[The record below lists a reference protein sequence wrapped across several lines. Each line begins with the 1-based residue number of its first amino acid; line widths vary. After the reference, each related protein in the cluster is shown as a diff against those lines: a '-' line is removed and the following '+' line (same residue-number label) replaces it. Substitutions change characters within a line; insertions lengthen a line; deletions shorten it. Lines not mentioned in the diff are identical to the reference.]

1 MALERVDRKRSGEKH
16 SEKQR
21 HQSFTSQRKDYSM
34 NNDLLQQLHVFRQ
47 LSGGFRASRVILT
60 ANNYAVFEHLKTPK
74 TAGVLAKRIKTDPRA
89 TEILLDAVT
98 ALDLLKKRGSKYRN
112 SSLATKFLVKKS
124 YWYQGD
130 MLRHSDTLWKSW
142 SALDEVM
149 KTGLPNRTR
158 ERHHESFIRA
168 MHNNAVFRAKD
179 VIKVVDVHGV
189 KKALDL
195 GGGPGTYSIEM
206 ARHGISVTL
215 FDQPNTMGVARK
227 IVRESKVKNVECIAG
242 DFHSDDIGS
251 GYDLVFISQI
261 VHSLS
266 IDESTALL
274 KKSYDAM
281 NPGGKIAIQEFFLG
295 KDRAHPVPGALF
307 SVNMLVN
314 TTAGRCYTMQ
324 EMKAWLTKTGF
335 KRIKK
340 TTLGDTIVMMG
351 RKQKL

>member
-1 MALERVDRKRSGEKH
+1 
-16 SEKQR
+16 
-21 HQSFTSQRKDYSM
+21 M
-34 NNDLLQQLHVFRQ
+34 NNDLLQQLQVFKQ

-74 TAGVLAKRIKTDPRA
+74 TAGILAKSIKTDPRA

-98 ALDLLKKRGSKYRN
+98 ALGLLKKTGTKYRN
-112 SSLATKFLVKKS
+112 STLATKFLVKKS
-124 YWYQGD
+124 SWYQGD
-130 MLRHSDTLWKSW
+130 MLRHSDTLWKNW

-179 VIKVVDVHGV
+179 VIGVVGIRGV

-215 FDQPNTMGVARK
+215 FDQPSTMGVAK
-227 IVRESKVKNVECIAG
+227 QIVRGSKVKNVEFIGG

-266 IDESTALL
+266 IDESMALL
-274 KKSYDAM
+274 KKSHDAL
-281 NPGGKIAIQEFFLG
+281 NPGGKIAIQEMFVE

-324 EMKAWLTKTGF
+324 ELKAWLTKTGF
-335 KRIKK
+335 KSIKK
-340 TTLGDTIVMMG
+340 TALGDTIVMTG
-351 RKQKL
+351 SKEKP

>member
-1 MALERVDRKRSGEKH
+1 
-16 SEKQR
+16 
-21 HQSFTSQRKDYSM
+21 M
-34 NNDLLQQLHVFRQ
+34 NNNLLQKLQVFRQ

-74 TAGVLAKRIKTDPRA
+74 TASVLAKRIKTDRRA

-98 ALDLLKKRGSKYRN
+98 ALGLLTKTGSKYRN
-112 SSLATKFLVKKS
+112 TLLAAIFLVKKS
-124 YWYQGD
+124 PWYQGN
-130 MLRHSDTLWKSW
+130 MLSHSDTLWKTW
-142 SALDEVM
+142 SGLDEVL
-149 KTGLPNRTR
+149 KTGMPNRTR

-168 MHNNAVFRAKD
+168 MHDNAVFRVKD
-179 VIKVVDVHGV
+179 VITAVDVRGI

-206 ARHGISVTL
+206 ARQGVSVTL
-215 FDQPNTMGVARK
+215 FDQPDTMVVAKK
-227 IVRESKVKNVECIAG
+227 IVKASTGKNIEYLG
-242 DFHSDDIGS
+242 GNFHSDDIGS

-266 IDESTALL
+266 INESMALL
-274 KKSYDAM
+274 KKSYNAL

-324 EMKAWLTKTGF
+324 EMKTWLIKTGF
-335 KRIKK
+335 RSIKE
-340 TTLGDTIVMMG
+340 TSLGDTIVMTG
-351 RKQKL
+351 RKKKS